1 MSTERQ
7 IAANR
12 ANAKRSSGPKSRAGK
27 ARTSQNAYR
36 HGLAACTT
44 IDAERVSA
52 VNALTGEIEASMRG
66 QIDRAGAL
74 AIAQAELEVLRV
86 RAVESALV
94 AEMLDGFTR
103 HRRTTGSQ
111 GSEKQAARP
120 PPSEKPGSAVAH
132 LAGGIERL
140 KMLDRYLRRVHAK
153 RDRAVRLAL
162 SQMCINEIQF
172 MSTE

>member
-36 HGLAACTT
+36 HGLAACVTM
-44 IDAERVSA
+44 DANRVSY
-52 VNALTGEIEASMRG
+52 VNASACELEASMPG
-66 QIDRAGAL
+66 QTDRAGAL

-86 RAVESALV
+86 RAVMSALL
-94 AEMLDGFTR
+94 AEILDGFTR

-120 PPSEKPGSAVAH
+120 RPGSALAH
-132 LAGGIERL
+132 L
-140 KMLDRYLRRVHAK
+140 
-153 RDRAVRLAL
+153 
-162 SQMCINEIQF
+162 
-172 MSTE
+172 